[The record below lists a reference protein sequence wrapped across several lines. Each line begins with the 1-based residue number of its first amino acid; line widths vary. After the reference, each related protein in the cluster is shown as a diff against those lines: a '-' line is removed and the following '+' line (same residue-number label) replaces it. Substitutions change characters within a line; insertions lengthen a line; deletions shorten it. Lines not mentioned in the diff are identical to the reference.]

1 MSRSQVQVLVTA
13 SPEIFLISFV
23 FSHARRKISVLF
35 SCIALCFEDAS
46 AGFASGQ
53 ISMVL
58 GASGSG
64 KTTLFRIIVGLL
76 SCSLGEILWKGQPIQ
91 QEQIAYMQQRKLC
104 YPGAPLENILLL
116 TELGSRKQKTT
127 IEEECFYNVVH
138 SFGLSSLLD
147 RFPDELSGGQ
157 RQRVVFAMQSLS
169 PKPILLLDEPFTSL
183 DPITKEILYQDVK
196 RLAKEEGKTII
207 LASHDVQDCLGVGE
221 AFFAIKNQ
229 KLHSIALNKEQGIA
243 GLLQQMKDHL
253 V

>member
-1 MSRSQVQVLVTA
+1 MLDVKSLYY
-13 SPEIFLISFV
+13 
-23 FSHARRKISVLF
+23 SHASHSV
-35 SCIALCFEDAS
+35 FEDAS
-46 AGFASGQ
+46 ASFASGQ

-64 KTTLFRIIVGLL
+64 KTTLFRIIAGLL

-91 QEQIAYMQQRKLC
+91 QEQIAYVQQKEALLPWRTVRK
-104 YPGAPLENILLL
+104 NILLL
-116 TELGSRKQKTT
+116 TELGSRKQKIT

-169 PKPILLLDEPFTSL
+169 PTPILLLDEPFTSL